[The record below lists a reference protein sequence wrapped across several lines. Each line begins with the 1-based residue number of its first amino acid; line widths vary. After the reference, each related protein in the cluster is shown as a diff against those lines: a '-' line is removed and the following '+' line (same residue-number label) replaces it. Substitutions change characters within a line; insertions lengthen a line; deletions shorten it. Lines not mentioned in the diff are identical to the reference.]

1 MNEAAE
7 AAPEPVDAPTEA
19 PSADTPAEA
28 PAEVSPTEAP
38 SGGDRW
44 GDWRADIT
52 GGTPDPTLDRF
63 DSPKAMYESYNA
75 MRKQL
80 SSGELTKKLSDE
92 PSEEELASYR
102 KDMGIPETHEGYEYS
117 LPEGFTFGEADQQAS
132 SVLLEKLHANNAS
145 PKLVQDVMTLY
156 AETVQAQTEQLVEKD
171 HHDRQNFEDT
181 MRNEWGAD
189 YTKNINIAKNFLQ
202 SQTPEV
208 QDIILNGRAADGTAL
223 MNNPHFARWVTN
235 MVLEV
240 NPAASVV
247 QMTGRDSVQ
256 GVEDRLAELN
266 AEMKADY
273 TAWRSDANKH
283 KRDEYDKL
291 LEVQSKI
298 NARK

>member
-7 AAPEPVDAPTEA
+7 VAPEPVDAPAAEEAQTEA
-19 PSADTPAEA
+19 SIDATPATPPE
-28 PAEVSPTEAP
+28 
-38 SGGDRW
+38 GNRW
-44 GDWRADIT
+44 GDWRTDIT

-102 KDMGIPETHEGYEYS
+102 KEMGVPETHEGYEYS
-117 LPEGFTFGEADQQAS
+117 LPEGFTFGEGDQEAS
-132 SVLLEKLHANNAS
+132 SALLERLHANNAS
-145 PKLVQDVMTLY
+145 PKLVQDVMSLY
-156 AETVQAQTEQLVEKD
+156 AETVQAQTQQLVEKD
-171 HHDRQNFEDT
+171 YHDRQNFEDT

-208 QDIILNGRAADGTAL
+208 QDIILNGRASDGTAL

-235 MVLEV
+235 MVLK
-240 NPAASVV
+240 SI
-247 QMTGRDSVQ
+247 QQ
-256 GVEDRLAELN
+256 RLLF
-266 AEMKADY
+266 K
-273 TAWRSDANKH
+273 
-283 KRDEYDKL
+283 
-291 LEVQSKI
+291 
-298 NARK
+298 